1 MQHAF
6 VDHSGGD
13 RTWLKTDSAFERKI
27 CGLQMVVYVADSFQE
42 CLAKVGITHSHPA
55 EAR

>member
-1 MQHAF
+1 MQHAS

-13 RTWLKTDSAFERKI
+13 WTWLKTDSAFERKI